1 MPRSSLSD
9 AWAKVAFYTGLSFIA
24 PVSAIAGYALGWFL
38 DEHLHTA
45 PVLASLGV
53 LAGVALGITEIIRIV
68 MRREKNAGGR

>member
-1 MPRSSLSD
+1 MPQLDRSD
-9 AWAKVAFYTGLSFIA
+9 VWAKVAFYTGLSFIA

-45 PVLASLGV
+45 PVLALLGV

-68 MRREKNAGGR
+68 IRREKNAGGR